1 MAHRHRRGRASLTE
15 IDPTTLIRSSPQSGP
30 SGIHRDVGALRPRSR
45 GNERKEAHS
54 IGMFSLQV
62 DRMAKPTTSDY
73 TRGALYG
80 LAAVCIWAGFIVV
93 SRLGVR
99 TSLTPWDVA
108 AIRFAVAGLLLLPYA
123 LKKGL
128 ALDRLGWLGVAAI
141 VTGCG
146 APMVLLVNSGL
157 LFAPA
162 AHAGA
167 LFPGVMPLMVA
178 ILAAVILKE
187 GFTLQKSVGLALIA
201 AGAVGIVGGTGRD
214 RHRAERRPRAVSRGG
229 AGLGRLH
236 GRHAARAARRPPCR
250 HHRRGRLARALSA
263 GLRVDRGR
271 PRLQRAALRY
281 CASGRGAGRADRH
294 RGAAPL
300 WTHGRP
306 ARRHAARLSSPS
318 LRQ

>member
-1 MAHRHRRGRASLTE
+1 
-15 IDPTTLIRSSPQSGP
+15 
-30 SGIHRDVGALRPRSR
+30 
-45 GNERKEAHS
+45 
-54 IGMFSLQV
+54 MFFLQV

-73 TRGALYG
+73 TRGAVYG

-146 APMVLLVNSGL
+146 APMVLLVNAGL

-167 LFPGVMPLMVA
+167 LFPA
-178 ILAAVILKE
+178 
-187 GFTLQKSVGLALIA
+187 
-201 AGAVGIVGGTGRD
+201 
-214 RHRAERRPRAVSRGG
+214 
-229 AGLGRLH
+229 
-236 GRHAARAARRPPCR
+236 
-250 HHRRGRLARALSA
+250 
-263 GLRVDRGR
+263 
-271 PRLQRAALRY
+271 
-281 CASGRGAGRADRH
+281 
-294 RGAAPL
+294 
-300 WTHGRP
+300 
-306 ARRHAARLSSPS
+306 
-318 LRQ
+318 